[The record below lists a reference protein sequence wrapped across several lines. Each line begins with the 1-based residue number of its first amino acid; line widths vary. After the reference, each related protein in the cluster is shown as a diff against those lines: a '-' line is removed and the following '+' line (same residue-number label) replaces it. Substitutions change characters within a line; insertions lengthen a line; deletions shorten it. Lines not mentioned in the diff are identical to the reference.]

1 MQATV
6 SDFKEFAFG
15 FNTSLSSGDI
25 KSEYWDFLTRCERD
39 GFLYVFSIQSEIQ
52 TRNGIEFCPS
62 TAALNLVNLG
72 KRFEGRRH
80 DVYRIPDVVAINR
93 IVVFKNLE
101 EAMECLLAGEITPRK
116 RLCEWIQAGRPRF
129 KPL

>member
-15 FNTSLSSGDI
+15 FSTSLSSGDV

-39 GFLYVFSIQSEIQ
+39 GFLYVFSIQGEIQ

-80 DVYRIPDVVAINR
+80 EVYRIPDVVAINR

-116 RLCEWIQAGRPRF
+116 RLCEWIRAGRPKV

>member
-15 FNTSLSSGDI
+15 SDPSSHI
-25 KSEYWDFLTRCERD
+25 LKNKYWDFLTRCERD
-39 GFLYVFSIQSEIQ
+39 GFHFVFSIQSESK
-52 TRNGIEFCPS
+52 TTSGMEFCAV
-62 TAALNLVNLG
+62 TAALNLVNLS

-80 DVYRIPDVVAINR
+80 EVYRVPDIAAINR

-101 EAMECLLAGEITPRK
+101 EAMACLLAGEITPRK
-116 RLCEWIQAGRPRF
+116 RLCEWIQAGRPKF